1 MPALS
6 PRRLAAAFALAAVAA
21 LCWRPFV
28 LGFLTD
34 DWTVLVEPTVW
45 SAAFSAERW
54 QSLEIA
60 QNRPMLRVVLFT
72 LTSIVP
78 PLTVPWHVV
87 GALLNLAAAVAIG
100 LCARDLL
107 RAAGAGREES
117 ALAGAVSGACWLVLP
132 FSAATAYWTTGTTA
146 MPAVIAFAVS
156 TSLLVRHWDGPVS
169 RLRLGALVSLVG
181 YLVYEAFFFQFALV
195 IGFLVLARGW
205 TGAPARAA
213 VIAYAGAQVAAIAFS
228 RAMRMMGAEGSRG
241 VNANFVDTFLHWYLY
256 VARALGFGRFAV
268 YAALAAGS
276 VILAVLLLV
285 IFRRR
290 APRLGIA
297 WAGAF
302 ALAIIGAGA
311 VLITLPLAL
320 VEGALP
326 IAAGLILAGIALRR
340 AAPPPAIVPLAL
352 LVIAGIAAG
361 ALPFALG
368 NYVVFALGFGARATL
383 GSSVWIAAALGL
395 IAALA
400 WRNVAARRSV
410 ALAILLVWGGL
421 FASHLMRGL
430 EWGRAARLLATV
442 FVDPPQLDVAALE
455 PDAHFVL
462 VAPEL
467 PGWVPVIEVNHHMP
481 TIARLALL
489 PQADTPGKVAVL
501 RAWDR
506 RWVVSRTLVWDTR
519 WDGSRLVQ
527 RECRSGA
534 VITDVPAPKLWLWN
548 HAQRTIAP
556 VAPGFQSGCRAT
568 Q

>member
-1 MPALS
+1 MVG
-6 PRRLAAAFALAAVAA
+6 FALAAFTA
-21 LCWRPFV
+21 LCWRPFG

-45 SAAFSAERW
+45 SASFSAERW
-54 QSLEIA
+54 QALEIA
-60 QNRPMLRVVLFT
+60 QNRPLLRLLLFL
-72 LTSIVP
+72 LTSLVP

-87 GALLNLAAAVAIG
+87 GALLNLAAGATVG
-100 LCARDLL
+100 VCARDLL

-146 MPAVIAFAVS
+146 MPAVICFAVS
-156 TSLLVRHWDGPVS
+156 TSLLVRHWDGAAS
-169 RLRLGALVSLVG
+169 RLWLGGFVSLLG
-181 YLVYEAFFFQFALV
+181 FLVYEAFFFQFALV

-205 TGAPARAA
+205 SGAPARTA
-213 VIAYAGAQVAAIAFS
+213 VIAYGGGQVAAIAFS

-241 VNANFVDTFLHWYLY
+241 VNVNFVDTFLHWYLY
-256 VARALGFGRFAV
+256 LARALGVGRFVV
-268 YAALAAGS
+268 YAALVLGTLVLTA
-276 VILAVLLLV
+276 LLLLA
-285 IFRRR
+285 FRRR
-290 APRLGIA
+290 APHLGAA

-302 ALAIIGAGA
+302 ALAVIGAGA
-311 VLITLPLAL
+311 VLITLPLA
-320 VEGALP
+320 VIEGVLP
-326 IAAGLILAGIALRR
+326 ITVGLVFAGLALRR
-340 AAPPPAIVPLAL
+340 APPPGATAPLAL

-383 GSSVWIAAALGL
+383 GSSVWIATAFGL

-400 WRNVAARRSV
+400 WRNHAARRSV

-421 FASHLMRGL
+421 FASHLMRGW

-442 FVDPPQLDVAALE
+442 FVEPPRLDFAALE

-481 TIARLALL
+481 TIARLAFL
-489 PQADTPGKVAVL
+489 PQADTPAKIAAL

-506 RWVVSRTLVWDTR
+506 RWVVSRTLVWDTH
-519 WDGSRLVQ
+519 WDGARLLQ

-534 VITDVPAPKLWLWN
+534 VITDTAAPRLWLWT
-548 HAQRTIAP
+548 HAQRRIAP
-556 VAPGFQSGCRAT
+556 VAPGFQSGCRAA

>member
-1 MPALS
+1 
-6 PRRLAAAFALAAVAA
+6 
-21 LCWRPFV
+21 
-28 LGFLTD
+28 
-34 DWTVLVEPTVW
+34 
-45 SAAFSAERW
+45 
-54 QSLEIA
+54 
-60 QNRPMLRVVLFT
+60 
-72 LTSIVP
+72 
-78 PLTVPWHVV
+78 
-87 GALLNLAAAVAIG
+87 
-100 LCARDLL
+100 
-107 RAAGAGREES
+107 
-117 ALAGAVSGACWLVLP
+117 
-132 FSAATAYWTTGTTA
+132 
-146 MPAVIAFAVS
+146 
-156 TSLLVRHWDGPVS
+156 
-169 RLRLGALVSLVG
+169 
-181 YLVYEAFFFQFALV
+181 
-195 IGFLVLARGW
+195 
-205 TGAPARAA
+205 
-213 VIAYAGAQVAAIAFS
+213 
-228 RAMRMMGAEGSRG
+228 MRMMGAEGSRG
-241 VNANFVDTFLHWYLY
+241 VNANFIDTFLHWYLY
-256 VARALGFGRFAV
+256 VARARGFGRLAV

-290 APRLGIA
+290 APRLDIA

-302 ALAIIGAGA
+302 APAIIGAGA

-326 IAAGLILAGIALRR
+326 IAARLILAGLALRR
-340 AAPPPAIVPLAL
+340 AALPSAIVPLAL

-361 ALPFALG
+361 TLP
-368 NYVVFALGFGARATL
+368 FALGFGARATL
-383 GSSVWIAAALGL
+383 GSSVWIAAA
-395 IAALA
+395 
-400 WRNVAARRSV
+400 RRSV
-410 ALAILLVWGGL
+410 TLAILLVWGGL
-421 FASHLMRGL
+421 FASHLVRGL

-442 FVDPPQLDVAALE
+442 FVDPPRLDFAALE

-548 HAQRTIAP
+548 HAQRTIVP